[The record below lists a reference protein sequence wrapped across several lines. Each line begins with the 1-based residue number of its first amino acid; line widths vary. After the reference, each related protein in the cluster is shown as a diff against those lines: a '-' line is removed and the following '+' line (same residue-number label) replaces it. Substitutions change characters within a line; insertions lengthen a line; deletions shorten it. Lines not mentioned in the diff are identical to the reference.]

1 MGARPPGGPGSRA
14 LARRARAAEPRP
26 HPEPRG
32 PALLLL
38 VTPGAGGGGGGG
50 RLHVTRLLA
59 VPFSRRRSSPGATW
73 TLPAA
78 PRAAADS
85 PPVRAPAGKAGFSE
99 LGPLIGEDPLIS
111 AVTAENWLQKPPGS
125 GRGLLATRACK
136 I

>member
-1 MGARPPGGPGSRA
+1 MLTLLLATQHCTGPSLDMRLDQGLWGGLEG
-14 LARRARAAEPRP
+14 LAREWTRV
-26 HPEPRG
+26 G
-32 PALLLL
+32 
-38 VTPGAGGGGGGG
+38 GACNGVDQGVGGACQGVDQG
-50 RLHVTRLLA
+50 
-59 VPFSRRRSSPGATW
+59 RRRSSPGATW

-99 LGPLIGEDPLIS
+99 LGPLSGEDPLIS
-111 AVTAENWLQKPPGS
+111 AVAAESWLQKTPGS